1 MTLGASS
8 SSSSMPAGSPL
19 TVVVTEKLNRDNFLL
34 WQAQVM
40 PDIRGAQL
48 YEFLDGSTPAPEKV
62 LKTTDAS
69 GKEVTLPNPEYSKWI
84 SLDQSVLGY
93 LVRNK
98 SREVLTQMVG
108 LTTTKEVWKAV
119 LKMFSSQSKAHVV
132 HLRTQL
138 NQTRK
143 ENKTAVVYF
152 NQIKTLADE
161 MAVAGKPLDNDDVI
175 SYVLVGLED
184 ETFNGF
190 VAAITALI
198 KAEKF
203 TSLSDLYAQLIS
215 YEARLE
221 DQNPTGDSS
230 VNAATR
236 GGQSGG
242 YRGG

>member
-19 TVVVTEKLNRDNFLL
+19 TVIVTEKLNRDNFLL

-40 PDIRGAQL
+40 PDICGAQL

-143 ENKTAVVYF
+143 ENKTAAVYF
-152 NQIKTLADE
+152 NQIKTLANE
-161 MAVAGKPLDNDDVI
+161 MAAAGKPLDNDDVI
-175 SYVLVGLED
+175 SYVLAGL
-184 ETFNGF
+184 
-190 VAAITALI
+190 
-198 KAEKF
+198 
-203 TSLSDLYAQLIS
+203 
-215 YEARLE
+215 
-221 DQNPTGDSS
+221 
-230 VNAATR
+230 
-236 GGQSGG
+236 
-242 YRGG
+242 